1 MWQTGGKP
9 ANISQATYKVV
20 GYDITNRI
28 LILEG
33 EISDAYTVSPDK
45 RYAYSDIPADDPD
58 YALWDVTDE
67 GWNPKEYEDE
77 PWIEGWL
84 TYNGNPDFE
93 FDYDPEDSFYKDS
106 PLFPENSESHHHVY
120 RVPAGHFYDINYGT
134 RLRFRVVSHDDLGC
148 PDGENENGMF
158 YPYYAVYNRNIDVS
172 TFILYAHNAF
182 TDYKMDITDVS
193 INEVGKV
200 GLSHDMSYINDKLTY
215 YIDDTFRVVFR
226 DYDTNNGIMY
236 WMNNDNGKPDICD
249 ASIYS
254 YNCPISVSGKSTNVA
269 FNVDSKTLSDENRQT
284 VLWKVLR
291 SENANMK
298 TMLDQLN
305 TLAQNGYFGD
315 NYMSDEFA
323 NAESYMAS
331 GEYAICMLKPGA
343 IKAIVANDQNSAG
356 YTEDDFGFFLLPLLD
371 NQYLNIHPTGP
382 SRFIYSG
389 SKNIDA
395 AKKYL
400 EYIVKKE
407 SIQYLIDNASDVENL
422 PIDMGQTP
430 EYSQTTLDFLNSY
443 DDAHSGM
450 VLQDVVTYF
459 NEQWMDISANIAA
472 MFTGD
477 MTSDEVL
484 QAIDDGRTQL
494 AEAAGDANWN

>member
-1 MWQTGGKP
+1 MKKRIVSILLSAAMVVTLTACGGGSAASAGADAQSAESGAADAGSETTDTAKADSSADSGDAGAAAGTTITVMASQDWVEDSEQELGKKFEEETGIHVDYEIVPADQYQDLLLTRLNSGEGPDIWGAQSGFALATTYNVTENAVDLSNESWASAYSQFSAEQTGVDG
-9 ANISQATYKVV
+9 V
-20 GYDITNRI
+20 
-28 LILEG
+28 
-33 EISDAYTVSPDK
+33 
-45 RYAYSDIPADDPD
+45 
-58 YALWDVTDE
+58 
-67 GWNPKEYEDE
+67 
-77 PWIEGWL
+77 
-84 TYNGNPDFE
+84 
-93 FDYDPEDSFYKDS
+93 
-106 PLFPENSESHHHVY
+106 
-120 RVPAGHFYDINYGT
+120 NYG
-134 RLRFRVVSHDDLGC
+134 
-148 PDGENENGMF
+148 
-158 YPYYAVYNRNIDVS
+158 
-172 TFILYAHNAF
+172 
-182 TDYKMDITDVS
+182 
-193 INEVGKV
+193 
-200 GLSHDMSYINDKLTY
+200 LTY
-215 YIDDTFRVVFR
+215 YDTTTDYYMVYNKKLFEAAGIADVPKTFDELTADCDKLLASGVTPIYEPVADGWHQTMLWTGNAQVLDKLDPGIIDKLNKNEATF
-226 DYDTNNGIMY
+226 
-236 WMNNDNGKPDICD
+236 
-249 ASIYS
+249 A
-254 YNCPISVSGKSTNVA
+254 
-269 FNVDSKTLSDENRQT
+269 
-284 VLWKVLR
+284 
-291 SENANMK
+291 ENANMK

-331 GEYAICMLKPGA
+331 GEYAICCLKPGA

-356 YTEDDFGFFLLPLLD
+356 YTEDDFGLFLLPLLD

-477 MTSDEVL
+477 MTSEEVL